1 FYRLFNCD
9 GSELFE
15 THQQEI
21 AAIEALNLPVNPFFR
36 TTKTIEDIRSVL
48 EQLEAKRN
56 ELDYQIDG
64 AVIKLD
70 NLAQCEALGS
80 TAKAPRWGIAYKYAA
95 EEVETV
101 LKDIT
106 LQVGRTGVIT
116 PVAELEPV
124 QLAGSLVS
132 RATRHNWEEIER
144 KDIRIGDTVVVAK
157 GGDVIP
163 KILSALKDQRSGSES
178 EIPQPEYCPICN
190 SRTESPEGQVAV
202 KCVNY
207 HCAARLSA
215 RLRHFVSRDAAD
227 IEGLGGKWIDTFI
240 ESGKLNSI
248 QDIFK
253 LQHNELRVLPGLG
266 DKSATRLIT
275 GLKASEKRPWTN
287 KIFSLGT
294 PQVGITTAAILAR
307 NSLNISELEKLSQET
322 LEELEDI
329 GPIVAAE
336 IIAWFS
342 SEDTQTML
350 SELLECN
357 YLLEVEQVP
366 VITIET
372 FSGLTFVITGTLE
385 KMTRSEAKALI
396 KKHGGKVTGSVSSK
410 TSYLVAGQKAGSK
423 LDKARKLEIKI
434 LTEEQLLLLIKT
446 EAIDE

>member
-1 FYRLFNCD
+1 
-9 GSELFE
+9 
-15 THQQEI
+15 
-21 AAIEALNLPVNPFFR
+21 
-36 TTKTIEDIRSVL
+36 
-48 EQLEAKRN
+48 
-56 ELDYQIDG
+56 
-64 AVIKLD
+64 
-70 NLAQCEALGS
+70 
-80 TAKAPRWGIAYKYAA
+80 
-95 EEVETV
+95 
-101 LKDIT
+101 
-106 LQVGRTGVIT
+106 
-116 PVAELEPV
+116 
-124 QLAGSLVS
+124 
-132 RATRHNWEEIER
+132 
-144 KDIRIGDTVVVAK
+144 
-157 GGDVIP
+157 
-163 KILSALKDQRSGSES
+163 
-178 EIPQPEYCPICN
+178 
-190 SRTESPEGQVAV
+190 
-202 KCVNY
+202 
-207 HCAARLSA
+207 
-215 RLRHFVSRDAAD
+215 LRHFVSRDAAD

-275 GLKASEKRPWTN
+275 GLKTSAKRPWAN
-287 KIFSLGT
+287 KIFSLGI

-307 NSLNISELEKLSQET
+307 NSLNISELERLSQET

-385 KMTRSEAKALI
+385 KMTRGEAKALI

-423 LDKARKLEIKI
+423 LDKARKLDIKI